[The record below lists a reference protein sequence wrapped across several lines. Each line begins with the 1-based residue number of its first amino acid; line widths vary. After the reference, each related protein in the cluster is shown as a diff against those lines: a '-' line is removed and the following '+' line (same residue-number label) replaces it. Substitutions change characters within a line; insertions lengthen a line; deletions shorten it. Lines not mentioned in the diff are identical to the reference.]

1 MAALPAPVKMMGAE
15 GFGNPVLGFAMA
27 EQGSVAG
34 SRSKPESEQ
43 NRTGW
48 LNTRG
53 KLKFGLRR
61 GGGIAAG
68 V

>member
-53 KLKFGLRR
+53 KF
-61 GGGIAAG
+61 
-68 V
+68 